1 MLLVQDIFSQSYQV
15 SLARYSMKMMI
26 FCSIMCMK
34 MGNQLNLSGNNQTPL
49 ARSILSNFIHP
60 KQFDLYN
67 KQLRPGFIF
76 RYLPILLMILVNGG
90 EGVSVG
96 WSTKI
101 PSYNP
106 RDIVRNLKHLMRS
119 EQLEEMK
126 PWFRQFHV
134 SSTCFFYNTVFIFK
148 KI

>member
-1 MLLVQDIFSQSYQV
+1 
-15 SLARYSMKMMI
+15 
-26 FCSIMCMK
+26 
-34 MGNQLNLSGNNQTPL
+34 
-49 ARSILSNFIHP
+49 
-60 KQFDLYN
+60 
-67 KQLRPGFIF
+67 
-76 RYLPILLMILVNGG
+76 MILVNGG

-134 SSTCFFYNTVFIFK
+134 SNACFFLQRCFYFFLNLIFLFFYMNQQGEVSKITKGSRVTYTTSGILDVVNDTTLKIRELPINTSIENYENKFKSFMDENDKFIK
-148 KI
+148 VTD

>member
-1 MLLVQDIFSQSYQV
+1 
-15 SLARYSMKMMI
+15 
-26 FCSIMCMK
+26 
-34 MGNQLNLSGNNQTPL
+34 
-49 ARSILSNFIHP
+49 
-60 KQFDLYN
+60 
-67 KQLRPGFIF
+67 
-76 RYLPILLMILVNGG
+76 MILVNGG
-90 EGVSVG
+90 ERVSVG

-134 SSTCFFYNTVFIFK
+134 SSTCFFLQRCFYL
-148 KI
+148 